1 MLAPKCT
8 NNLHFWLFFTEFANC
23 YSSITKGMKKIP
35 GGMWGKRSAGRHFP
49 SLILPSSH
57 PLSNFFPVRTAPE
70 VLPNM
75 ATPAGFLCSLSC
87 FLPLPTFPSSLH
99 TSSPGEAGHVQMTP
113 EAAQDSE
120 VWWHSRKDTQLPEPV
135 FAVLEARPPLLP

>member
-1 MLAPKCT
+1 MGEEICWPS
-8 NNLHFWLFFTEFANC
+8 FPFVDPPLFPPA
-23 YSSITKGMKKIP
+23 
-35 GGMWGKRSAGRHFP
+35 
-49 SLILPSSH
+49 
-57 PLSNFFPVRTAPE
+57 SNFFPVRTAPE

-99 TSSPGEAGHVQMTP
+99 TSSPGEAGQVQMTP
-113 EAAQDSE
+113 EAGQDSE

-135 FAVLEARPPLLP
+135 FAKCWRLALPSWPDQARDAAPACLGN